1 MACGGPPAPA
11 RVADAAAREGRRR
24 HQAPRQPPGEGQG
37 GGYDGGVE
45 SPGPRGLCMTTL
57 STQRP
62 NLKPAERSV
71 PTRTKPNDACR
82 LIDAA
87 FALSPITAISWR

>member
-1 MACGGPPAPA
+1 MVFARAPAPA
-11 RVADAAAREGRRR
+11 RVADPPARESRRG

-45 SPGPRGLCMTTL
+45 SPAPSGRCMTML

-62 NLKPAERSV
+62 NLNPAERSV
-71 PTRTKPNDACR
+71 PTRRKPKDACR
-82 LIDAA
+82 LIDAE
-87 FALSPITAISWR
+87 FALSPITAMIWR